1 MCSGPSAWPR
11 RPGCGCSCSPGA
23 QLMLVPLFVP
33 RSSALVN
40 VYISELAPASCRGRL
55 GGWAPFVG
63 TTGILVSYVVSSA
76 AEAVRPHTGGT
87 WRWQLGIAALPA
99 LLQLLLHG
107 SLPETPPWLL
117 SKGRRS
123 EAASALAALF
133 PKAAPGVLAAE
144 LLELQVGLSLAGAPA
159 STCAV
164 CAQHPRSAGLGVG
177 VNVLQQV
184 TGINVVIYFGPQIL
198 VYAGFN
204 NSASMALTAIISII
218 QLSATLCLIGT
229 VDRVGRKPLAKL
241 GILLMCCGL
250 LVIVAA
256 FLLKAGP
263 LGGWM
268 AVGGMLTFRAAFSLS
283 LGPLPYIMTSEF
295 FQQESRAAGVALSWA
310 SNWAANC
317 AVSLTFPLLVG
328 STPSPRQAWPMSS
341 CSTPGALRWRS
352 ASCAAG
358 CQRRRASA
366 SRRRAAGLRAAR
378 ATRRPRPRPR
388 DASPSLT
395 LGPRGPLLDLSFLC
409 YPSPCLAGAVCF
421 YLRPAPRARAQ
432 GCDENA

>member
-1 MCSGPSAWPR
+1 MSQKKTLHKHAFSDLRADFLDRHWDPLAAPLTLLRAPERVGKCRSNTSA
-11 RPGCGCSCSPGA
+11 
-23 QLMLVPLFVP
+23 
-33 RSSALVN
+33 RSS
-40 VYISELAPASCRGRL
+40 E
-55 GGWAPFVG
+55 
-63 TTGILVSYVVSSA
+63 
-76 AEAVRPHTGGT
+76 
-87 WRWQLGIAALPA
+87 
-99 LLQLLLHG
+99 
-107 SLPETPPWLL
+107 SLCL
-117 SKGRRS
+117 RH
-123 EAASALAALF
+123 LF
-133 PKAAPGVLAAE
+133 FL
-144 LLELQVGLSLAGAPA
+144 
-159 STCAV
+159 
-164 CAQHPRSAGLGVG
+164 
-177 VNVLQQV
+177 QV

-395 LGPRGPLLDLSFLC
+395 LGPRGPLLDARTSTPRPSEARRSF
-409 YPSPCLAGAVCF
+409 PDAASPRGGAGRFALRASRSGPERAPFSKGGGAVA
-421 YLRPAPRARAQ
+421 RRQRSRVAHRRAPCNVGRLGGISEDTPQNIAAQ
-432 GCDENA
+432 A